1 MKLLIKTAL
10 AVVPVIFHAQSAV
23 SDSAGW
29 VEENCAGC
37 HALEQNAYESQG
49 IEARPERKGPPLF
62 YAGNKFREE
71 WLVTWLQTPERIRPA
86 GDYPPAHIDT
96 VDGED
101 RIDATSLP
109 DHPALEEDRAGEVAS
124 YLMTLRARDDLIE
137 AVDYEPGNIAWRL
150 GQMNFAKFNNCIAC
164 HKDEPDYG
172 GLSGPELYTA
182 WDRLQPAFIASY
194 ITDPVAWDPHALMPG
209 GDLNDGAVSKLA
221 NYLKAV
227 GEEDF
232 Q

>member
-1 MKLLIKTAL
+1 MKLMIKSAL
-10 AVVPVIFHAQSAV
+10 AAVPVIFLAPPAA
-23 SDSAGW
+23 SDTANW
-29 VEENCAGC
+29 VKENCASC
-37 HALEQNAYESQG
+37 HALDQNEYESQS
-49 IEARPERKGPPLF
+49 IDARPERNGPPLF

-71 WLVTWLQTPERIRPA
+71 WLAAWLKTPERIRPA

-101 RIDATSLP
+101 LIDATSLL
-109 DHPALEEDRAGEVAS
+109 DHPSLEADRAKEVAG
-124 YLMTLRARDDLIE
+124 YLMSLRARDDLIA
-137 AVDYEPGNIAWRL
+137 AVNYEPGNIAWRL

-164 HKDEPDYG
+164 HQDEPDYG

-182 WDRLQPAFIASY
+182 WERLQPAFIASY
-194 ITDPVAWDPHALMPG
+194 ITDPVAWDPHTLMPG
-209 GDLNDGAVSKLA
+209 GDLNEDAVSKLA

-227 GEEDF
+227 GEEDY